1 MPFVSNFP
9 FFCILITMFGG
20 ILTAMLNGKWAFRVN
35 TVIITTTL
43 VLNGALLLF
52 MINEPQYITYMMG
65 HYPAPW
71 GNEIRFGPLEAL
83 MATVF
88 SFITLCSL
96 VSGKAEIFNDVKPR
110 NLHYFYVM
118 INLLLSSL
126 FALIY
131 TNDMF
136 TAYVFVEINTISAC
150 AIVMA
155 KESGKTLA
163 ATVRYLIM
171 SLLGSGLFLLS
182 IVLLYGIT
190 GQLLM
195 VPAHEAIVNLFQ
207 TGQYHIPLTV
217 VLGLIC
223 VGMAIKSALYPFHT
237 WLSHAHGS
245 ATTASSAILSGLVLK
260 GYIILLIKIFV
271 RVIGLDIVAELKVA
285 NILFVFAV
293 LAMIIGSVN
302 AMRETHIKRMI
313 AFSSVAQM
321 GYIYIGIGLGN
332 EIGIAAACFHIIVHA
347 VTKPMLFSAAGG
359 LSAAC
364 HHHKHFDQLK
374 GAGYKNPIAA
384 VAFVIGSFS
393 MVGIPFFAG
402 FASKYYLSMSAI
414 TNGGIKMWVALFA
427 LAVSTVLNALY
438 YIKALMIIFS
448 KDTDEKSDVRK
459 NSTTYTIGMVMLIAA
474 SVALGLFYK
483 PVADI
488 ILTGMNYL

>member
-1 MPFVSNFP
+1 MPFIANFP

-20 ILTAMLNGKWAFRVN
+20 ILTAMVNSKWAYRIN
-35 TVIITTTL
+35 TVIMTATL
-43 VLNGALLLF
+43 ALNGALLLF
-52 MINEPQYITYMMG
+52 LIKAPQNFTFMMG

-83 MATVF
+83 MGTVF
-88 SFITLCSL
+88 SFVTLCSL
-96 VSGKAEIFNDVKPR
+96 IAGKEEIFDDVKPR
-110 NLHYFYVM
+110 NIHYFYIM

-131 TNDMF
+131 TNDLF

-163 ATVRYLIM
+163 ATLRYLIM

-182 IVLLYGIT
+182 IVLTYGIT

-195 VPAHEAIVNLFQ
+195 VPAHEAFQ
-207 TGQYHIPLTV
+207 KIFATGQYQVPLTV
-217 VLGLIC
+217 IIGLVC
-223 VGMAIKSALYPFHT
+223 VAMAIKSALYPFHT
-237 WLSHAHGS
+237 WLSYAHGS
-245 ATTASSAILSGLVLK
+245 ATTAASAILSGLVIK

-271 RVIGLDIVAELKVA
+271 RVIGLDIIAQLKVT

-293 LAMIIGSVN
+293 LAMIIGSIN
-302 AMRETHIKRMI
+302 AMKETHIKRMI

-332 EIGIAAACFHIIVHA
+332 EVGIIAACFHIVVHA
-347 VTKPMLFSAAGG
+347 LTKPMLFSAAGG

-364 HHHKHFDQLK
+364 GHRKEFDSLR
-374 GAGYKNPIAA
+374 GAAYKNPIAA
-384 VAFVIGSFS
+384 FAFLIGSLS
-393 MVGIPFFAG
+393 MIGIPLFAG
-402 FASKYYLSMSAI
+402 FASKYYLSVSAI
-414 TNGGIKMWVALFA
+414 SHGGAKMWIALFA

-438 YIKALMIIFS
+438 YFKALTVIFS
-448 KDTDEKSDVRK
+448 KDNNEKSVRHK
-459 NSTTYTIGMVMLIAA
+459 NPGTYIIGMVMFIVVN
-474 SVALGLFYK
+474 VAYGVFFKY
-483 PVADI
+483 VADI
-488 ILTGMNYL
+488 IVTGFEFL

>member
-1 MPFVSNFP
+1 MPFVANFP

-35 TVIITTTL
+35 TVIISVTL
-43 VLNGALLLF
+43 ILNGALLMFL
-52 MINEPQYITYMMG
+52 INDPQYFTYMMG
-65 HYPAPW
+65 HFPAPW

-83 MATVF
+83 MGTVF
-88 SFITLCSL
+88 SFVTLTSL
-96 VSGKAEIFNDVKPR
+96 VAGKKEIFHDVEPK
-110 NLHYFYVM
+110 NIHYFYIM

-131 TNDMF
+131 TNDLF

-163 ATVRYLIM
+163 ATIRYLIM

-182 IVLLYGIT
+182 IVLTYGIT

-195 VPAHEAIVNLFQ
+195 IPAHEAIANIFA
-207 TGQYHIPLTV
+207 TGQYQIPLTV

-260 GYIILLIKIFV
+260 GYIILLIKIIV
-271 RVIGLDIVAELKVA
+271 RVIGLDIVVQLKA
-285 NILFVFAV
+285 LNILFVFAV
-293 LAMIIGSVN
+293 LAMIIGSIDAIKEN
-302 AMRETHIKRMI
+302 HIKRMI

-332 EIGIAAACFHIIVHA
+332 EAGLIAACFHIIVHA
-347 VTKPMLFSAAGG
+347 ITKPMLFSAAGG
-359 LSAAC
+359 LASASG
-364 HHHKHFDQLK
+364 HKKDFESLK
-374 GAGYKNPIAA
+374 GAAYRNPIAA
-384 VAFVIGSFS
+384 VAFLIGSLS
-393 MVGIPFFAG
+393 MIGIPFFAG
-402 FASKYYLSMSAI
+402 FGAKYYLSMAAMG
-414 TNGGIKMWVALFA
+414 TGVKMWITLFA
-427 LAVSTVLNALY
+427 LAVSTVLNAIY
-438 YIKALMIIFS
+438 YIKAIAVIFT
-448 KDTDEKSDVRK
+448 KTEGEITEKRR
-459 NSTTYTIGMVMLIAA
+459 NSQTYNFAMVMFIIVNVL
-474 SVALGLFYK
+474 LGLFYQ
-483 PVADI
+483 PVMEVI
-488 ILTGMNYL
+488 TVGMSLL